1 MSMGHLSIFC
11 RPWFLSSVVS
21 SFPCRGHSHSLLR
34 YLIFFEV
41 IVNGIVF
48 LFLSQSVHYWYVKR
62 LLIFVNWF
70 CILLLCWGCFWCL
83 RSFLVEFLGSCKYIT
98 IYFQGLVILVTI
110 FVTWEG
116 KVSLFASSLFLFLRY
131 KNDRTERKMSY
142 QWN

>member
-1 MSMGHLSIFC
+1 
-11 RPWFLSSVVS
+11 
-21 SFPCRGHSHSLLR
+21 
-34 YLIFFEV
+34 
-41 IVNGIVF
+41 
-48 LFLSQSVHYWYVKR
+48 
-62 LLIFVNWF
+62 
-70 CILLLCWGCFWCL
+70 
-83 RSFLVEFLGSCKYIT
+83 VEFLGSCKYIT